1 MDAVKE
7 DMQLAGVR
15 AEEDAGVDDGSWLAV
30 GQPWREQL
38 KGEEG
43 REREE
48 VSIHTPCTWKLHS
61 EENLQEASVK
71 NCFPSAHTSLT
82 LIFFWMQPCMGVH
95 KSECG

>member
-7 DMQLAGVR
+7 GMQLAGVR
-15 AEEDAGVDDGSWLAV
+15 AEEDAGVDEGSWLAV

-43 REREE
+43 REWEE
-48 VSIHTPCTWKLHS
+48 VSIHTARTWKLHS
-61 EENLQEASVK
+61 EENIQAASVK

-82 LIFFWMQPCMGVH
+82 LIFFWMQLGVCACT
-95 KSECG
+95 SECG